1 MSTEV
6 AGTATYHATVTF
18 PDDGDPRN
26 ATTLGAA
33 LEDLTDRTA
42 ALHDRPSGDTSS
54 IDAGATENVSG
65 TIAVLD
71 DGCITLGNGAQ
82 LNALTG
88 SLITHST
95 GAQESHATGSL
106 DEYLEGSTVTYQ
118 GLFQLGAKCTSTEAP
133 GATVAEGAE
142 YTQTGRRSLSGSGRI
157 SERVAVG
164 VNADGDYSASVA
176 DVVVLTA
183 GVLNAD
189 HVYTLVVGAATK
201 HGDRI
206 TFVSYDTNYGITFT
220 SSATIFRGVEL
231 TSGFHLQDESGG
243 CSWVEFMFSD
253 GTSPYP
259 AAGWY
264 VVGYRRVP

>member
-42 ALHDRPSGDTSS
+42 ALHDRPNGDTSS
-54 IDAGATENVSG
+54 IGSGATENVTG
-65 TIAVLD
+65 TIAV
-71 DGCITLGNGAQ
+71 GSGGRITLGNGAQ

-88 SLITHST
+88 SLITHYT

-106 DEYLEGSTVTYQ
+106 DEYLEGSTCTFA
-118 GLFQLGAKCTSTEAP
+118 GLHQLGATCTATEAP
-133 GATVAEGAE
+133 GATVAEGAA
-142 YTQTGRRSLSGSGRI
+142 YTQTGRRALSASGRI
-157 SERVAVG
+157 SERIAVG
-164 VNADGDYSASVA
+164 VNADGDYSASVT
-176 DVVVLTA
+176 DVVILNA
-183 GVLNAD
+183 GTLDAD
-189 HVYTLVVGAATK
+189 HVYTLVVGEATK

-206 TFVSYDTNYGITFT
+206 TFVSYDTVNGITFT
-220 SSATIFRGVEL
+220 SAATIFRGVEL

-243 CSWVEFMFSD
+243 CSWVEFMYSD
-253 GTSPYP
+253 GTPPYP
-259 AAGWY
+259 TAGWY